1 MIKSS
6 FFLLVFYLAQKK
18 QEEKKIVANEK
29 DEEDSDDDDDD
40 NEKSKIF
47 IFLNRF
53 SLYIRK
59 NLLDL
64 SEVNNADQE
73 KINDDLLYDPEEE
86 QEDEKWMVNQRL
98 K

>member
-18 QEEKKIVANEK
+18 QEEKKIFANEK
-29 DEEDSDDDDDD
+29 DEEDSDDDDD

>member
-18 QEEKKIVANEK
+18 QEEKKIFANEK
-29 DEEDSDDDDDD
+29 DEEDSDDDDD

-53 SLYIRK
+53 SLYVRK

>member
-1 MIKSS
+1 M
-6 FFLLVFYLAQKK
+6 LVFYLAQKK
-18 QEEKKIVANEK
+18 QEEKKIFANEK
-29 DEEDSDDDDDD
+29 DEEDSDDDDD

-53 SLYIRK
+53 SLYVRK